1 MTTIE
6 SLGAPLQTSGTKPVP
21 KAVIGSDFETFLR
34 MLTTQLKNQDPLNPM
49 ESSDFAVQLA
59 TFSSVEQQ
67 VMTNDL
73 LTGLSGQMGQMGM
86 AQLANWVGME
96 ARAPLPARFDGFPVS
111 LQTGSM
117 AAGDEARLIVR
128 NTDGEVVQTQNI
140 PVGEETYV
148 WTGRD
153 AFGQS
158 LPSGLYSFEIE
169 SYVQDERETSVVPEI
184 YDRIVEARSD
194 AGKTILVMESGA
206 TVDADQVTALRNG

>member
-1 MTTIE
+1 MTTID
-6 SLGAPLQTSGTKPVP
+6 SFAAPRQALAPKQSP

-34 MLTTQLKNQDPLNPM
+34 MLTTQLKNQDPLNPI

-73 LTGLSGQMGQMGM
+73 LTNLSGQMGQMGM

-96 ARAPLPARFDGFPVS
+96 ARAPLPAQFTGFPVT
-111 LQTGSM
+111 LLPGPM
-117 AAGDEARLIVR
+117 AVADEARLIVR
-128 NTDGEVVQTQNI
+128 NTNGDVVQSQTI
-140 PVGEETYV
+140 PVGQEPYL

-153 AFGQS
+153 AAGQS

-169 SYVQDERETSVVPEI
+169 SYLQGERQATVVPET
-184 YDRIVEARSD
+184 YARIVEARID

-206 TVDADQVTALRNG
+206 TVAADQVTALRNG

>member
-1 MTTIE
+1 MTTID
-6 SLGAPLQTSGTKPVP
+6 SLGAPRAASGIKQSS

-73 LTGLSGQMGQMGM
+73 LSGLSAQMGQMGM

-96 ARAPLPARFDGFPVS
+96 ARAPLPAQFDGFPVT
-111 LQTGSM
+111 LLPGPT
-117 AAGDEARLIVR
+117 AAADEARLIVR
-128 NTDGEVVQTQNI
+128 NIDGDVVQTQTI
-140 PVGEETYV
+140 PVGEEPYL

-153 AFGQS
+153 AAGQS

-169 SYVQDERETSVVPEI
+169 SYVQGERQASVVPET
-184 YDRIVEARSD
+184 YARIVEARID
-194 AGKTILVMESGA
+194 AGRTILVMEGGA

>member
-1 MTTIE
+1 MTTID
-6 SLGAPLQTSGTKPVP
+6 SLGAPRAVSGTKQSS

-73 LTGLSGQMGQMGM
+73 LTGLSAQMGQMGM

-96 ARAPLPARFDGFPVS
+96 ARAPLPAQFDGFPVT
-111 LQTGSM
+111 LLPGPT
-117 AAGDEARLIVR
+117 AAADEARLIVR
-128 NTDGEVVQTQNI
+128 NGNGDVVQTQTI
-140 PVGEETYV
+140 PVGEDTYL

-153 AFGQS
+153 ASGQS

-169 SYVQDERETSVVPEI
+169 NYVQGERQASVVPET
-184 YDRIVEARSD
+184 YDRIVEARID

-206 TVDADQVTALRNG
+206 AVDADQVTALRNR

>member
-1 MTTIE
+1 MTTID
-6 SLGAPLQTSGTKPVP
+6 SLGSPLQTTATKPVP
-21 KAVIGSDFETFLR
+21 KALIGSDFETFLR

-96 ARAPLPARFDGFPVS
+96 ARAPLPARFDGFPVT
-111 LQTGSM
+111 LQPGPM
-117 AAGDEARLIVR
+117 AVADEARLIVR
-128 NTDGEVVQTQNI
+128 NSSGEVVQTQII
-140 PVGEETYV
+140 PVGEDPYL

-153 AFGQS
+153 ASGQS
-158 LPSGLYSFEIE
+158 LPSGVYSFEIE
-169 SYVQDERETSVVPEI
+169 TYLQGERQGSAAPQT
-184 YDRIVEARSD
+184 YDRIVEARND

-206 TVDADQVTALRNG
+206 TVDADMVTALRNG

>member
-1 MTTIE
+1 MTTIDT
-6 SLGAPLQTSGTKPVP
+6 LGAPRAASGTKQSS

-73 LTGLSGQMGQMGM
+73 LTGLSAQMGQMGM
-86 AQLANWVGME
+86 AQLASWVGME
-96 ARAPLPARFDGFPVS
+96 ARAPLPAQFDGFPVT
-111 LQTGSM
+111 LLPGPT
-117 AAGDEARLIVR
+117 AAADEARLIVR
-128 NTDGEVVQTQNI
+128 NIDGEVVQTQTI
-140 PVGEETYV
+140 PVGEDPYL

-153 AFGQS
+153 ASGQS

-169 SYVQDERETSVVPEI
+169 SYVQGERQASVVPKT
-184 YDRIVEARSD
+184 YARIVEARID
-194 AGKTILVMESGA
+194 AGRTILVMEGGA
-206 TVDADQVTALRNG
+206 SVDADQVTALRNG

>member
-1 MTTIE
+1 MTTIDT
-6 SLGAPLQTSGTKPVP
+6 LGVPRAASGTKQSS

-73 LTGLSGQMGQMGM
+73 LTGLSAQMGQMGM
-86 AQLANWVGME
+86 AQLASWVGME
-96 ARAPLPARFDGFPVS
+96 ARAPLPAQFDGFPVT
-111 LQTGSM
+111 LLPGPT
-117 AAGDEARLIVR
+117 AAADEARLIVR
-128 NTDGEVVQTQNI
+128 NIDGEVVQTQTI
-140 PVGEETYV
+140 PVGEDPYL

-153 AFGQS
+153 ASGQS

-169 SYVQDERETSVVPEI
+169 SYVQGERQASVVPET
-184 YDRIVEARSD
+184 YARILEARID
-194 AGKTILVMESGA
+194 AGRTILVMEGGA
-206 TVDADQVTALRNG
+206 SVDADQVTALRNG